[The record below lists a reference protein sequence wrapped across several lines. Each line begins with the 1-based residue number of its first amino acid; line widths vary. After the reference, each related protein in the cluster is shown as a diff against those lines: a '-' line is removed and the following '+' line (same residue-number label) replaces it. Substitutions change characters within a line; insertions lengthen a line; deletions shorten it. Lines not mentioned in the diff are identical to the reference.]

1 MALSLC
7 AYINSNFHS
16 VFVPRIAPA
25 MIAASHSFAHVSTVS
40 PFRLCELYSLISAP
54 YTSKSI
60 GECKRV
66 VDTIITEVFRNVGA
80 MMEADE

>member
-7 AYINSNFHS
+7 SYINSNFHS

-40 PFRLCELYSLISAP
+40 PFRSCELYSLVSAP
-54 YTSKSI
+54 CSPKSI
-60 GECKRV
+60 SECKRV
-66 VDTIITEVFRNVGA
+66 VDTIITEVFRNVDAIDGG
-80 MMEADE
+80 

>member
-1 MALSLC
+1 
-7 AYINSNFHS
+7 
-16 VFVPRIAPA
+16 

-54 YTSKSI
+54 CTSKSI

-66 VDTIITEVFRNVGA
+66 VDTIITEVFRNVDAIDGG
-80 MMEADE
+80 

>member
-25 MIAASHSFAHVSTVS
+25 MIAASHSFAHVSTLS

-54 YTSKSI
+54 CTSKSI
-60 GECKRV
+60 SECKRV
-66 VDTIITEVFRNVGA
+66 VDTIITEVFRNVDAIDGG
-80 MMEADE
+80 